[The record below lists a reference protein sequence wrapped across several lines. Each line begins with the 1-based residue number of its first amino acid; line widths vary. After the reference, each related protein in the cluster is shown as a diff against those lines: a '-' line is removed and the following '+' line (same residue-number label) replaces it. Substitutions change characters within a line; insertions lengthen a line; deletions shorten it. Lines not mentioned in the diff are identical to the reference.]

1 MPITD
6 FSQLDPQ
13 ATYSYADYLTWQL
26 TEWVELLR
34 GKVVRRMAGPTDRH
48 QAVSGELHLAFGN
61 HLRRHRCQVRYAP
74 YDVRL
79 IRGSARPPAAAAAD
93 AAAADAAIT
102 TVVQPDLC
110 VICDPAKIE
119 ARGCLGAPDLIIEI
133 VSPGTGSRDWKAK
146 FDLYEEN
153 GVGEYWIVEPL
164 ACTIA
169 VFVLDAATA
178 RYQSVGDFAE
188 AGPVPCATLPGLA
201 LDWADVF
208 PAAVA

>member
-1 MPITD
+1 MPTPPLITSPD
-6 FSQLDPQ
+6 QLDPH
-13 ATYSYADYLTWQL
+13 ATYTYADYLTWQF

-48 QAVSGELHLAFGN
+48 QAVSGELHFLLKA
-61 HLRRHRCQVRYAP
+61 HLRHHRCQVRYAP

-79 IRGSARPPAAAAAD
+79 VKGGAN
-93 AAAADAAIT
+93 ADAAIH

-119 ARGCLGAPDLIIEI
+119 SRGCLGAPDLIIEI
-133 VSPGTGSRDWKAK
+133 ISPGTGSRDWKAK

-153 GVGEYWIVEPL
+153 GVGEYWIVEPV
-164 ACTIA
+164 ARTIA

-188 AGPVPCATLPGLA
+188 PGPVPCATLPGLG
-201 LDWADVF
+201 LNWADVF
-208 PAAVA
+208 ADD